1 MIIVLRRFFHFF
13 LNFDNKK
20 WIEKCLYRDIKNFP
34 RVLLNKRI
42 TSTYW
47 RALYQQKDANSTFQN
62 ISDLFENVLN
72 ILASMKSGE
81 PMNILTKK
89 VDV

>member
-1 MIIVLRRFFHFF
+1 MIILLRCMFHFF
-13 LNFDNKK
+13 SNFDNKK
-20 WIEKCLYRDIKNFP
+20 WIEQCLYRDIKNFS
-34 RVLLNKRI
+34 RILLNKRI

-47 RALYQQKDANSTFQN
+47 RALYQRKDANSTFQN

-81 PMNILTKK
+81 PMNILNKK
-89 VDV
+89 VDI